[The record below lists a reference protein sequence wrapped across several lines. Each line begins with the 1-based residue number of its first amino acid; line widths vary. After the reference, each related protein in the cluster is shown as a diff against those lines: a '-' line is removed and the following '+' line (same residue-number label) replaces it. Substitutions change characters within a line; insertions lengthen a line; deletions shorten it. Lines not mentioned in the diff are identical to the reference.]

1 MKKKSLIQSRKST
14 IQGLHGMSH
23 AVRVLLGPLT
33 ETSTSLTPEIPDIL
47 REVLDDSFRH
57 YVSGKISVYDLLVD
71 VDLLCKVRKVNSSKF
86 MNVVVWFIVSL
97 GREFSAK
104 GTRGGRPRRHGDYF
118 EQTVYTFVDEER
130 EKRARSGLS
139 GNQLDDCYAV
149 VARFRDLG
157 YRHLTP
163 ESVRNVYRRQ
173 RKARKIVV
181 VKTPQF

>member
-1 MKKKSLIQSRKST
+1 LSF
-14 IQGLHGMSH
+14 
-23 AVRVLLGPLT
+23 AARVLSAPSV
-33 ETSTSLTPEIPDIL
+33 ENSANFTPKIPDIL

-71 VDLLCKVRKVNSSKF
+71 VDLLCKVRKVNSSKL
-86 MNVVVWFIVSL
+86 MDVVVWFIVSL

-118 EQTVYTFVDEER
+118 EQTVYTFVDEEH

-139 GNQLDDCYAV
+139 GNHLDDCYAV

-163 ESVRNVYRRQ
+163 ESVRNIYRRQ
-173 RKARKIVV
+173 RKARKVVV
-181 VKTPQF
+181 VKTP

>member
-1 MKKKSLIQSRKST
+1 
-14 IQGLHGMSH
+14 MSH

-33 ETSTSLTPEIPDIL
+33 ETSTSLTRKIPDIL

-71 VDLLCKVRKVNSSKF
+71 VDLLCKVRKVDSSKLMAF
-86 MNVVVWFIVSL
+86 VVLFIVSL

-118 EQTVYTFVDEER
+118 EQTVCKFVDEER
-130 EKRARSGLS
+130 EKRVRGGLS
-139 GNQLDDCYAV
+139 GNQLDDCCAV
-149 VARFRDLG
+149 VVRFRDLG

-163 ESVRNVYRRQ
+163 EGVRNIYRRQ
-173 RKARKIVV
+173 RKARKVRWL
-181 VKTPQF
+181 